1 MDLIC
6 FSHLR
11 WDFVFQR
18 PQHLLT
24 KFSISYRIFYIEE
37 PLFDAQNDHISI
49 VKYSDKIH
57 IVKLYIKGS
66 SQEPE
71 ILSRQKKLLCSLF
84 RKMGIVKYIFWYYT
98 PMALPLSKDMSPD
111 LIIYDCMDE
120 LSNFRYAPPELKE
133 LESQLIS
140 KAHLVF
146 TGGVSLYNKKK
157 NLHDNVYCF
166 PSSIEKNHFEKSRY
180 FIKDPPDQERIS
192 RPRLGYFGVLD
203 ERIDTELILE
213 MANKKSEWQ
222 FIFIGPITKISP
234 DSLPKRVNIHYLGC
248 KDYKVLPD
256 YLAGWDIALMP
267 FALNESTKFISPTK
281 TPEYLAGFKPVISTP
296 INDVVHPYG
305 RLNLVKIASTAEEF
319 IAAADEILKNTKND
333 QWKKNVTKWLAKTS
347 WEITFQQMHKLI
359 KGNLNF
365 DNFLQPIDDYA
376 GKKHEYN
383 PT

>member
-49 VKYSDKIH
+49 VKYNDKIH
-57 IVKLYIKGS
+57 IVKLHLQGS

-71 ILSRQKKLLCSLF
+71 VFGRQQRLLSSLF
-84 RKMGIVKYIFWYYT
+84 RKMGIIKYIFWYYT
-98 PMALPLSKDMSPD
+98 PMALPISEDMSPD

-140 KAHLVF
+140 RAHLVF
-146 TGGVSLYNKKK
+146 TGGKSLYNKKK

-166 PSSIEKNHFEKSRY
+166 PSSIDKNHFGKSQY

-222 FIFIGPITKISP
+222 FIFIGPVTKISP
-234 DSLPKRVNIHYLGC
+234 DSLPKRANIHYLGC
-248 KDYKVLPD
+248 KDYKALPD

-267 FALNESTKFISPTK
+267 FAINASTEYISPTK

-296 INDVVHPYG
+296 INDVIHPYG
-305 RLNLVKIASTAEEF
+305 KLNLVNIASTAEEF
-319 IAAADEILKNTKND
+319 IASAEKILKNTEND
-333 QWKKNVTKWLAKTS
+333 QWKKNVNKCLAKTS
-347 WEITFQQMHKLI
+347 WEITFQQMHQLI
-359 KGNLNF
+359 KRKLTY
-365 DNFLQPIDDYA
+365 DNFLQPINEYG
-376 GKKHEYN
+376 GKKYEYN